1 MTTIEE
7 GMVESLGAAESRA
20 LLMTAELGRLAFTD
34 AHGPTVEPFAFAL
47 EETAI
52 VIGVG
57 LLSGARAAVG
67 QTVAFEVDEIDPV
80 TRTGWSV
87 VAVGT
92 LHRAPATVRARPE
105 RWPDLAGET
114 ERSFRL
120 LLEVDRITGRRLR
133 RVATRR
139 PRREPPHESD

>member
-1 MTTIEE
+1 MTVTPMDPARLELIDTA
-7 GMVESLGAAESRA
+7 GSRA

-47 EETAI
+47 AGDAI

-57 LLSGARAAVG
+57 AHSGARAAVG

-80 TRTGWSV
+80 HRTGWTV

-92 LHRAPATVRARPE
+92 LHRAPAAVVDRPE
-105 RWPDLAGET
+105 CWPDDEPDDE
-114 ERSFRL
+114 ERILLVLPVQRL
-120 LLEVDRITGRRLR
+120 SGRRLR
-133 RVATRR
+133 RDARRRR
-139 PRREPPHESD
+139 PGAGR

>member
-1 MTTIEE
+1 MTVTPMDPARLELIDTA
-7 GMVESLGAAESRA
+7 GSRA

-47 EETAI
+47 AGDAI

-57 LLSGARAAVG
+57 AHSGARAAVG

-80 TRTGWSV
+80 HRTGWTV

-92 LHRAPATVRARPE
+92 LHRAPATGIDRPE
-105 RWPDLAGET
+105 SWPDDE
-114 ERSFRL
+114 ERILLVLPVQRL
-120 LLEVDRITGRRLR
+120 SGRRLR
-133 RVATRR
+133 RDARRRR
-139 PRREPPHESD
+139 PGAGR